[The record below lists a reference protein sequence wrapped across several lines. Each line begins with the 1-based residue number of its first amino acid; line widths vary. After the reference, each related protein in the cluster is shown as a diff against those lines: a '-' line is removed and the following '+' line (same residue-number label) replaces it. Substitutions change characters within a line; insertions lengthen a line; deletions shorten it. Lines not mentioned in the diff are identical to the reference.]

1 LPIADCRLPIL
12 ENHGSQMPGTNWQ
25 INQQLAMLCDGWPA
39 PAAPFLGSKFRQ
51 SPKQDPN
58 WLIAATLR
66 TGVAGHV
73 FNSPS
78 SYN

>member
-1 LPIADCRLPIL
+1 
-12 ENHGSQMPGTNWQ
+12 MPGTNWQ
-25 INQQLAMLCDGWPA
+25 FNHQLAIGNARCFLDGWPA
-39 PAAPFLGSKFRQ
+39 PAAPVLGSKFRQ